1 MILCNNQ
8 VDWVAFILKEQTT
21 RIKTA
26 NKNQEAPTITEALW
40 CQEKLKSKPK
50 QKQKK
55 WAWKK
60 LTGEEKTMDAVSGEH
75 IMAVTYKQEAQK
87 ELLVK
92 FLSTRGENA
101 NNLEGVNGLQNITLS
116 IV

>member
-1 MILCNNQ
+1 
-8 VDWVAFILKEQTT
+8 
-21 RIKTA
+21 
-26 NKNQEAPTITEALW
+26 
-40 CQEKLKSKPK
+40 
-50 QKQKK
+50 
-55 WAWKK
+55 
-60 LTGEEKTMDAVSGEH
+60 MDAVSGEH
-75 IMAVTYKQEAQK
+75 IMAVIYKQEAQK